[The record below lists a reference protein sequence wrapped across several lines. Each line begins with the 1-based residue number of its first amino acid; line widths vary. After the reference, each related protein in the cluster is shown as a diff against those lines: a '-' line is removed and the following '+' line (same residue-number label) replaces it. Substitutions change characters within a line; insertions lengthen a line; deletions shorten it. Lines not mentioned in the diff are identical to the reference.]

1 MLLAFRIPNK
11 VLKWL
16 VGNLNR
22 SHEDEKQYHESVMA
36 NLEREYSKLQTKLV
50 TLYDDRL
57 DQRITIEMYD
67 RKVQEIKDKQE
78 DILEQR
84 KLHSKADKGFYIMAS
99 RILELANK
107 SAELFES
114 SEREQKRQLLQ
125 FVLQNCQLRGK
136 NIDFTLKKPFDAILL
151 ANKSHDGLPDVSTV
165 RKNSGFLGE
174 TEESI
179 SGRRKRCLASSTP
192 ISTTSI
198 RSILNFFKI
207 LRSVDERLSSK
218 VHI

>member
-1 MLLAFRIPNK
+1 
-11 VLKWL
+11 
-16 VGNLNR
+16 
-22 SHEDEKQYHESVMA
+22 
-36 NLEREYSKLQTKLV
+36 
-50 TLYDDRL
+50 
-57 DQRITIEMYD
+57 MYD

-151 ANKSHDGLPDVSTV
+151 ANKSQDWLRTLNFEKDLRSGGQKGRGLGG
-165 RKNSGFLGE
+165 KEFLPA
-174 TEESI
+174 
-179 SGRRKRCLASSTP
+179 LASCPVASRKSGIASGVP
-192 ISTTSI
+192 PPP
-198 RSILNFFKI
+198 NFVPTKLVRRLKTFKT
-207 LRSVDERLSSK
+207 LFYFKL
-218 VHI
+218 